1 MRGRGGARAGAGQGA
16 GRGPGRRTLLK
27 AAGILSL
34 LAIWEAAHYIA
45 RLIPG
50 FPIVFIPSIEE
61 VLGQSLPSL
70 AIFSRLTV
78 DVASLREGGNL
89 AEALKAIGVHS
100 VVTLTRFFSGM
111 ISGLVLGIGLGLLTA
126 LGQRVSRVLSPWVDY
141 LRTVPL
147 LALITVFLV
156 WFGKEEIGK
165 YLFMTFAITVIIFVN
180 TVSAIRNLDP
190 LHARFASTLGASRLD
205 VVRTW
210 LLRAILPELT
220 GGIRVL
226 LGTGWAIV
234 LAAEFIAAQSGLGQ
248 ILIFSQLYFSPGR
261 MIVILLV
268 FMLYSVVINYGAV
281 RLAGWL
287 NRWKE

>member
-1 MRGRGGARAGAGQGA
+1 MKGRGGARAGSVAGSA
-16 GRGPGRRTLLK
+16 RRTILK

-34 LAIWEAAHYIA
+34 LLIWEGAHYIA
-45 RLIPG
+45 SLIPG

-70 AIFSRLTV
+70 GIFSRLTV
-78 DVASLREGGNL
+78 DVASLREGGSL
-89 AEALKAIGVHS
+89 VDALKAIGVHS
-100 VVTLTRFFSGM
+100 AVTLTRFFSGM
-111 ISGLVLGIGLGLLTA
+111 ICGLALGIGLGLLTA
-126 LGQRVSRVLSPWVDY
+126 LGERISRILSPWVDY

-165 YLFMTFAITVIIFVN
+165 FLFMTFAITVIIFVN

-190 LHARFASTLGASRLD
+190 IYARFASTLGASRLD
-205 VVRTW
+205 VIRTW
-210 LLRAILPELT
+210 LVRAILPELT

-261 MIVILLV
+261 MIVILLI

-281 RLAGWL
+281 KLANYL